1 MGVVVV
7 VGVGREFK
15 LMNLESV
22 NSSLRNIL
30 GLYWQHRLSITTK
43 DNSIHY

>member
-1 MGVVVV
+1 MVGV

-22 NSSLRNIL
+22 NSSFRNIL
-30 GLYWQHRLSITTK
+30 GLYWQHRLCITTK
-43 DNSIHY
+43 DNGMNY